1 VTDVPSLGASRRPI
15 AVVQGADGA
24 VIQRLLGDVA
34 AAPWC
39 PSGVAGI
46 IELPK
51 SDDPG
56 CGRAMLRNIRSGAT
70 FSLFQDLGAGST
82 ACALDPGGVTE
93 ACAAVCRDIAA
104 GCDLV
109 LLSKFGKLEA
119 ETGGGL
125 LAAFVAAIEADVPV
139 LTAVS
144 PYNMDRWD
152 TFAAPFYEVIGA
164 SQAEIAAWWAA
175 QRPAA
180 ASSATT

>member
-1 VTDVPSLGASRRPI
+1 MTRATPGRPI
-15 AVVQGADGA
+15 AVVQGADSA
-24 VIQRLLGDVA
+24 AIQRLLAGVV

-39 PSGVAGI
+39 PPHVAGV
-46 IELPK
+46 IELPESK
-51 SDDPG
+51 KPG
-56 CGRAMLRNIRSGAT
+56 RCGPAVLRNIRDGAT
-70 FSLFQDLGAGST
+70 FSLFQDLGGGST
-82 ACALDPGGVTE
+82 ACALDPAGVTE

-125 LAAFVAAIEADVPV
+125 LAAFIAAIEAGVPV
-139 LTAVS
+139 LTSVS
-144 PYNMDRWD
+144 PHNLERWD
-152 TFAAPFYEVIGA
+152 AFAAPFYEVIGA

-175 QRPAA
+175 QSAAA